1 MKIIL
6 LFIMIFCHIVDDY
19 YLQGILANM
28 KQKKWWQ
35 EHTTNTLYQY
45 DYVVALLAHSFSWS
59 FMIMLP
65 LLVYNIICNYEY
77 TVFYYFYVGAI
88 VSNTEIHM
96 YVDNLKANELK
107 INLIADQSIHIAQI
121 IITYILFTIL

>member
-35 EHTTNTLYQY
+35 EHTTNALYQH

-88 VSNTEIHM
+88 ISNTEIHM
-96 YVDNLKANELK
+96 YVDNLKEKKIK
-107 INLIADQSIHIAQI
+107 INLIVDQSIHIAQI

>member
-35 EHTTNTLYQY
+35 EHTTNALYQY

-88 VSNTEIHM
+88 ISNTEIHM

-107 INLIADQSIHIAQI
+107 INLIVDQSIHIAQI